1 MLEERGLR
9 IGSFAGAPIVVD
21 PNILFLVAYVVGAA
35 ALSGGLG
42 EVSSALMFLGAVMLA
57 VLLHEFGHAGVAAA
71 LKLRSK
77 RIVLTF
83 FGGHVE
89 FAEQPRARWQ
99 DIAVSAAGPAV
110 NLICAGA
117 LPLAISWLSQ
127 FGWPSR
133 DTPILLNLLDSFF
146 YVSLML
152 GAFNLLPGF
161 PLDGGRILSAALSY
175 AMQRQRAHLIAAW
188 IGLIVAGG
196 LVAIAALQQW
206 WWTIFIGALLA
217 LSAWAEIRR
226 ATAALQAE
234 AQSSAAS
241 KA

>member
-1 MLEERGLR
+1 MAEERGLR
-9 IGSFAGAPIVVD
+9 IGSFAGAPIVID

-42 EVSSALMFLGAVMLA
+42 AVSSALLFLAALMLA

-99 DIAVSAAGPAV
+99 EIAVSAAGPAA

-117 LPLAISWLSQ
+117 LPLAIGWFSQ

-133 DTPILLNLLDSFF
+133 DTPLVLNLLDSFF

-175 AMQRQRAHLIAAW
+175 AMPRHRTHLIAAW
-188 IGLIVAGG
+188 IGL
-196 LVAIAALQQW
+196 LVAAALVGLALFQQW
-206 WWTIFIGALLA
+206 WWTVFVGALLA

-226 ATAALQAE
+226 AQAALQAE
-234 AQSSAAS
+234 AQSNAAS
-241 KA
+241 NA